1 MRSHFR
7 QSDHVMWSE
16 RMPLAGRTV
25 YVPVI
30 PPSTSTTGKTAA
42 HAEPSPEQDMRFLR
56 LNSVADYRACLQR
69 KDRWGIPSA
78 GLRTLDTD
86 EVRQDG
92 EQIACLVTSWQEI

>member
-1 MRSHFR
+1 MYPELMTL
-7 QSDHVMWSE
+7 V
-16 RMPLAGRTV
+16 GRTV

-30 PPSTSTTGKTAA
+30 SPSSPTSDKTAA

-56 LNSVADYRACLQR
+56 LNSVADYRACLQH

-78 GLRTLDTD
+78 GLKTLDTD

-92 EQIACLVTSWQEI
+92 EKIGCPVTSWQEV